1 MSMAITISRGCLM
14 AGFEVMRL
22 STASLWI
29 KEKCNL
35 VIGHN
40 PNRLVTGFSQQIC
53 CDICSAFDAVPL
65 HDFVALPFK
74 KENTSEHPKETR
86 KARQAR
92 ENLCGPSS
100 TSSVPLRG
108 LPQATTSIEWDP

>member
-35 VIGHN
+35 VIGHK
-40 PNRLVTGFSQQIC
+40 PNRLVTGISQQIC
-53 CDICSAFDAVPL
+53 WEICVRCGSRPDSNTVTSAQVL
-65 HDFVALPFK
+65 SL
-74 KENTSEHPKETR
+74 TR
-86 KARQAR
+86 GRSDVER
-92 ENLCGPSS
+92 
-100 TSSVPLRG
+100 V
-108 LPQATTSIEWDP
+108 DPNRKDNFPRMKL